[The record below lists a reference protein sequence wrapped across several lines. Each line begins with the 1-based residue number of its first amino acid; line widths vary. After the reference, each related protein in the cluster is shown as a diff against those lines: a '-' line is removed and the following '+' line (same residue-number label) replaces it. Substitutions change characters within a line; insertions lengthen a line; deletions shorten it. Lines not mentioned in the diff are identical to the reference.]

1 MAITKLP
8 VNFQDDIIDTSIN
21 ENRKYYITDNP
32 DGTKSLEDATVYA
45 QVGSYFGAEQI
56 RQTNNTVNEVIDKI
70 ENVLDGTTA
79 VGKSDSAKK
88 LETPRKIN
96 GVSFDGTK
104 DITVEDNTRLSLED
118 DFILANQ
125 EVLDF
130 SNGTCTISNSK
141 ITAHSLADVYF
152 TNDTY
157 SLAEKA
163 AITVETYDGRVD
175 LMAGRPLEG
184 QVRATIHI
192 RVVE

>member
-1 MAITKLP
+1 MAIAKLP
-8 VNFQDDIIDTSIN
+8 VNFQDDIIDTTIN
-21 ENRKYYITDNP
+21 DKRRYRLEENT
-32 DGTKSLEDATVYA
+32 DGTTSFEDATTYEK
-45 QVGSYFGAEQI
+45 VGSYFGAEQI
-56 RQTNNTVNEVIDKI
+56 NQTNGTINEVIDKI

-130 SNGTCTISNSK
+130 SNGTCTISNQK
-141 ITAHSLADVYF
+141 ITSDSLADVYF

-157 SLAEKA
+157 SVAEKA